1 MAALSA
7 RGRQLAV
14 HGELRVPG
22 DKSVSHRALI
32 FAALATGVSRI
43 RGILQSADV
52 EATAHVLRAFGV
64 EVPDLAPELT
74 IDAQGVPGLLPPA
87 VNLNCANSGTTAR
100 LMMGVAASRP
110 FPSTF
115 TGDVSLSRRPMR
127 RVAAPLTA
135 MGARFDL
142 PEEYDGLPVTVH
154 GATLRGIEWRLES
167 ASAQV
172 KSAILLAGT
181 CAVVPVVVE
190 EPVPTRDHTERFLR
204 AQGARVDVE
213 GRRVALHPVERLS
226 PVDVEI
232 PGDPSAAA
240 FFVAL
245 GALAGAGELVLR
257 RVALNPGRI
266 GFLAALRDMGAR
278 ITVEEGAPDGP
289 EPVGDLVVRSGALR
303 AISIGAS
310 EVPALIDEI
319 PMLACVAARAD
330 GETVVRG
337 ASELRVKESDRI
349 AALVANLRAIGVAAE
364 ELPDGLIISGTRAPL
379 AGTVQT
385 HGDHRLAMAFGILGA
400 LPDCDLAI
408 DDRQCV
414 SVSYP
419 EFWTDLQRVCAS

>member
-32 FAALATGVSRI
+32 FAALATGISRI
-43 RGILQSADV
+43 RGILQSEDV
-52 EATAHVLRAFGV
+52 EATAHVLRALGV
-64 EVPDLAPELT
+64 DVPDLAPEIT
-74 IDAQGVPGLLPPA
+74 IDAQGVAGLLPPA

-100 LMMGVAASRP
+100 LMMGVTASRP

-154 GATLRGIEWRLES
+154 GAALRGIEWRLES

-172 KSAILLAGT
+172 KSAILLAGA
-181 CAVVPVVVE
+181 CAVVPVVVD

-204 AQGARVDVE
+204 AQGARVDVA
-213 GRRVALHPVERLS
+213 GGRVALHPVERLS
-226 PVDVEI
+226 PVDVDV

-240 FFVAL
+240 FFLAL

-257 RVALNPGRI
+257 GVALNPGRL

-278 ITVEEGAPDGP
+278 IAVQELVQAGP

-303 AISIGAS
+303 AINIGAS

-319 PMLACVAARAD
+319 PMLACVAARAE

-349 AALVANLRAIGVAAE
+349 AAVVSNLRAIGVAAE
-364 ELPDGLIISGTRAPL
+364 ELPDGLIISGTRTPL
-379 AGTVQT
+379 AGTVHT

-400 LPDCDLAI
+400 LPDCDITI
-408 DDRQCV
+408 DDPRCV
-414 SVSYP
+414 NVSYP
-419 EFWTDLQRVCAS
+419 EFWTDLRRVCAS